1 MWPPWPNG
9 QGVGSLIRRLRVRVP
24 QGVLCLWHSE
34 LSGVLA
40 ALERASLAWQ
50 VGLQGSALKAT
61 APRLAQVPARHQIRG
76 LLSEGPEV
84 PRRASCRCQG
94 ALLVGASLTFAWTL
108 WPPWPNGQGVG
119 PLIRRLRARVPQ
131 GVLCLRHSELS
142 GSLAVLGQA
151 ALDWQVGGQSTPLS
165 PRAPEPVRAAVGLQ
179 IKGFFAGGSEA
190 PRHVSCRCQT
200 TLF

>member
-1 MWPPWPNG
+1 MPR
-9 QGVGSLIRRLRVRVP
+9 QLVTALR
-24 QGVLCLWHSE
+24 
-34 LSGVLA
+34 
-40 ALERASLAWQ
+40 
-50 VGLQGSALKAT
+50 
-61 APRLAQVPARHQIRG
+61 
-76 LLSEGPEV
+76 LLSCAGHLHHLSSAPL
-84 PRRASCRCQG
+84 PCRHPHPWHFLAGVAQWERDDVQ
-94 ALLVGASLTFAWTL
+94 AYRVAFFSSSVAVMHK
-108 WPPWPNGQGVG
+108 PPWPNGQGVG

-142 GSLAVLGQA
+142 GSLEVLGQA

-179 IKGFFAGGSEA
+179 IKGFFAGASEA